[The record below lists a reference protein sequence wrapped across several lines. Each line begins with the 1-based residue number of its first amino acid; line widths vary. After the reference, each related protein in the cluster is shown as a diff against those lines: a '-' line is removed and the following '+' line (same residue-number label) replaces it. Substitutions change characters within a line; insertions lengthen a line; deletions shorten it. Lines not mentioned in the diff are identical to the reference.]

1 MMKVW
6 LYILTLLIGV
16 ALGVT
21 GTILAPQFVGRY
33 LPGVFQAKAQ
43 VVEGAVEQKLR
54 EQDRLLL
61 TVQTSQGTILATFRK
76 RVAEIDLLVQKGD
89 ALTLAL
95 RRYEPFVEDP
105 AIERVRKPEVAPRP
119 KGDEPSAPA
128 TGGAV
133 PQEKPP
139 Q

>member
-21 GTILAPQFVGRY
+21 GTILAPQFAGRY

-61 TVQTSQGTILATFRK
+61 TVQTFRERFLPRSGKGWRRLISWFKKGTR
-76 RVAEIDLLVQKGD
+76 
-89 ALTLAL
+89 
-95 RRYEPFVEDP
+95 
-105 AIERVRKPEVAPRP
+105 
-119 KGDEPSAPA
+119 
-128 TGGAV
+128 
-133 PQEKPP
+133 
-139 Q
+139 